1 MEQQEF
7 LIGFAQLSLV
17 LTGFVS
23 IFIIFLIGGEQK
35 SRVNTHHAASIMIGS
50 IVATL
55 SALIPI
61 ILYNYGYTG
70 DSLWWWSSALL
81 LALGAAN
88 FFIMGAL
95 TLQLNKQEFKE
106 AGYVHMIVSYGLG
119 LCATGLLVYNVFGQ
133 LHVGHYILAAIL
145 IFCISVIGFV
155 TFAAQKILYW

>member
-17 LTGFVS
+17 LTGFVA
-23 IFIIFLIGGEQK
+23 IFIIFLIGPEQK

-61 ILYNYGYTG
+61 VFYNYGYTG
-70 DSLWWWSSALL
+70 DSLWWWSSVLML
-81 LALGAAN
+81 VTGAAN
-88 FFIMGAL
+88 FLIMGTL
-95 TLQLNKQEFKE
+95 TIQLNKQEFKD
-106 AGYVHMIVSYGLG
+106 AGYVHMTVSYGLG
-119 LCATGLLVYNVFGQ
+119 ACAVGLLLYNVFGQ
-133 LHVGHYILAAIL
+133 LHVGHYILSAIL
-145 IFCISVIGFV
+145 VFCISVIGFV